1 MLVGK
6 VLVGLL
12 GLGLVIWLLCEETR
26 GVHFGPASV
35 IGPAALK
42 VHGVQLA
49 LWGVR
54 QPRVDAT
61 CKAGTRRWSCGAY
74 AASALILSAS
84 TRRVMCFERGLAPD
98 GARAARCY
106 ASNNFVT
113 WKDVGRDLVRGGWAM
128 PDLQVSREYLPS
140 AAEAEAAGA
149 GLWISDVGT
158 GNPREME

>member
-42 VHGVQLA
+42 VQEVQVE

-74 AASALILSAS
+74 AASALILSVS
-84 TRRVMCFERGLAPD
+84 THRVMCFERGVAPD
-98 GARAARCY
+98 GSRIARCY

-113 WKDVGRDLVRGGWAM
+113 WKDLGRELVRKGWAM
-128 PDLQVSREYLPS
+128 PDLQVSREYLS
-140 AAEAEAAGA
+140 FAADAEASGA
-149 GLWISDVGT
+149 GLWTSNVGS
-158 GNPREME
+158 GNSREME

>member
-1 MLVGK
+1 VLVGK
-6 VLVGLL
+6 VVVGLL

-26 GVHFGPASV
+26 GVHFGRASV
-35 IGPAALK
+35 TGPAAVK
-42 VHGVQLA
+42 VHGTQMM

-61 CKAGTRRWSCGAY
+61 CKAGVRRWSCGAY
-74 AASALILSAS
+74 GASALILSVS
-84 TRRVMCFERGLAPD
+84 NRRVMCFERGVAPD

-106 ASNNFVT
+106 ASSNFFN
-113 WKDVGRDLVRGGWAM
+113 WKDVGRELVRKGWAM

-140 AAEAEAAGA
+140 AAEAEGTGA
-149 GLWISDVGT
+149 GLWISDLET

>member
-12 GLGLVIWLLCEETR
+12 GLGLVIWLLCEESR
-26 GVHFGPASV
+26 GVHFGQASV

-42 VHGVQLA
+42 VQEAQVA

-54 QPRVDAT
+54 QPKVDAT

-84 TRRVMCFERGLAPD
+84 TRRVMCFERGVAPD
-98 GARAARCY
+98 GSRIARCY

-113 WKDVGRDLVRGGWAM
+113 WKDLGRELVRKGWAM

-140 AAEAEAAGA
+140 AAEAEASGA
-149 GLWISDVGT
+149 GLWGSNVGS
-158 GNPREME
+158 GNSREME